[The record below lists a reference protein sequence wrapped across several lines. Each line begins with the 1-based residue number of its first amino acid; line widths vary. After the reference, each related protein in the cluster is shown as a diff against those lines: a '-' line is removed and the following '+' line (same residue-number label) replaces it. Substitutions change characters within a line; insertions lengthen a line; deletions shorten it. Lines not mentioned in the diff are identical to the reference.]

1 MRHLLAVVGAL
12 LLLAVVLV
20 AADRITQAAV
30 ERNATAALATS
41 GLEFSEDA
49 TVQLGGFPFLT
60 QLVTGRLREASL
72 HAESVV
78 IDGIVLTDVDASA
91 HGITTSNPRTA
102 QSVSLTAT
110 APASTLSDAVERS
123 QLGQLG
129 VDVEITV
136 EDGEVLAS
144 TSILMVPVVVTM
156 VPEPAGD
163 AIGVGLESVKIA
175 GLTVSVADL
184 PQAVRTALDRI
195 EVPLEGLPEGL
206 EVTEVEVVD
215 DGLRMT
221 ATGTDV
227 VVENALP
234 APAAS

>member
-91 HGITTSNPRTA
+91 LGITTSNPRTA